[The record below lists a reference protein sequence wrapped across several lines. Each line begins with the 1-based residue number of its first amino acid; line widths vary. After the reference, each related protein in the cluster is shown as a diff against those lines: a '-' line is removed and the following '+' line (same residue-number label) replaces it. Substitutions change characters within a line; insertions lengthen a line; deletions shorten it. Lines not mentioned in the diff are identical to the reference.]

1 MFAHV
6 YLTPDKTSRLQ
17 DATTL
22 KAWPLLSPLGADEIY
37 AIIKHRVTKQNP
49 KTTKLQN
56 YKTTKRNASSM

>member
-6 YLTPDKTSRLQ
+6 YLT
-17 DATTL
+17 L
-22 KAWPLLSPLGADEIY
+22 KALPLLSPLGADEIY

-56 YKTTKRNASSM
+56 YKTTKLQNYKT